1 MNCREMLSLVDVLAS
16 EKNVEKDTVFGVLE
30 AALASAVKKAQFPG
44 EDADVVVH
52 VDRVTGEFKAAR
64 RWLVVADEE
73 ELVCEIVVVSADS
86 TRRPEHLKHL
96 DNPARLDALEHR
108 FGMVVRREIL
118 YNGRDF
124 TLASGIA
131 YRNLAKYLVRLGA
144 NAVR

>member
-1 MNCREMLSLVDVLAS
+1 MNCREMLALVDVLAS

-73 ELVCEIVVVSADS
+73 GLQEPDRQEMFSDISEEFPDVQPGDYIE
-86 TRRPEHLKHL
+86 
-96 DNPARLDALEHR
+96 
-108 FGMVVRREIL
+108 REIEVIDVDTT
-118 YNGRDF
+118 GRRI
-124 TLASGIA
+124 SSPCIA
-131 YRNLAKYLVRLGA
+131 AHGCIS
-144 NAVR
+144 